1 MTTFSLASQLLHVIK
16 NSDRKR
22 LRAVKFLF
30 ILHFKTFISSRINP
44 FSTLKK
50 GWNYILVSMFVCL
63 FVCLFVYSHISI
75 SKSRTGKT
83 ECKQRHRE
91 YSVLL
96 AHTCCGHT
104 GEHGL
109 INFVDTKA
117 KCRHKK
123 KLSCKVIFRQ
133 VFIRVYR
140 LEIQYCLLRHGT
152 S

>member
-1 MTTFSLASQLLHVIK
+1 VIK
-16 NSDRKR
+16 NSERKR
-22 LRAVKFLF
+22 LRAVQFF
-30 ILHFKTFISSRINP
+30 CILHFKTFISSRINLI
-44 FSTLKK
+44 STKTV
-50 GWNYILVSMFVCL
+50 YCILVSM

-75 SKSRTGKT
+75 RKSRNGKT

-91 YSVLL
+91 CSVLL

-109 INFVDTKA
+109 INFIDTKA
-117 KCRHKK
+117 KCRHLKK
-123 KLSCKVIFRQ
+123 FTCKGTLRQ

-140 LEIQYCLLRHGT
+140 LEIQCCLLRHGA